1 MIKVDLVAAMGCS
14 KCGRPGVI
22 FQEYSGL
29 HLCPQHFKED
39 LLHKAKKTVRQNHWL
54 VPGTRYAVAL
64 SGGRKSSALLDF
76 MHSLIGERKDVQL
89 IAVTIKNNNPGHME
103 NAKAITGSSGIPWF
117 ARPDNNLKIQTGN
130 RFDEPDK
137 FPFTTHL
144 SIEAQLTLMAEELQF
159 DALVMGYTLEDHAEW
174 VLWNAISG
182 NKVRNSGDTAEARM
196 RRQITRPFM
205 HIPGRELDLY
215 TRLFLK
221 DYHEKAQSETD
232 NHVDDPISTILAGFY
247 LRHPGAPY
255 ALVNVGEQIKKFRDQ
270 CS

>member
-29 HLCPQHFKED
+29 HLCPQHFKDD

-54 VPGTRYAVAL
+54 VPGTRYAVAI
-64 SGGRKSSALLDF
+64 SGGQKSCALLDF
-76 MHSLIGERKDVQL
+76 MHSLVGERKDIHV
-89 IAVTIKNNNPGHME
+89 IAVTIKNNEPGHIG
-103 NAKAITGSSGIPWF
+103 NAKAITGSYGIPWF
-117 ARPDNNLKIQTGN
+117 SIPEDNEKIQTGN
-130 RFDEPDK
+130 RFDSPNK
-137 FPFTTHL
+137 FSFTTHL
-144 SIEAQLTLMAEELQF
+144 SIEGQLTRIAEDLQF

-182 NKVRNSGDTAEARM
+182 NKTRNSGDAAEAGM
-196 RRQITRPFM
+196 RVQITRPFM
-205 HIPGRELDLY
+205 HIPGRELELY

-221 DYHEKAQSETD
+221 DYHHEAQSETD
-232 NHVDDPISTILAGFY
+232 YHVDNPISTILARFY
-247 LRHPGAPY
+247 NRHPGIPY
-255 ALVNVGEQIKKFRDQ
+255 ALVNIGEQVKKFRDH

>member
-29 HLCPQHFKED
+29 RLCSQHFKED

-64 SGGRKSSALLDF
+64 SGGPKSSALLDF
-76 MHSLIGERKDVQL
+76 MHSMVGARKDIHL
-89 IAVTIKNNNPGHME
+89 IALTIKNNDPGHME

-117 ARPDNNLKIQTGN
+117 EIPDNNVKIQTGN
-130 RFDEPDK
+130 LSDAVNKCSFK
-137 FPFTTHL
+137 THL
-144 SIEAQLTLMAEELQF
+144 SIEAKLTLMAEELDF
-159 DALVMGYTLEDHAEW
+159 DALVTGYSLEDHAEW

-182 NKVRNSGDTAEARM
+182 NKTKNAGDVDGARM
-196 RRQITRPFM
+196 RPKITRPFM
-205 HIPGRELDLY
+205 HIPGKELDLY

-221 DYHEKAQSETD
+221 DYHGNTHSETD
-232 NHVDDPISTILAGFY
+232 NHEVDPVSTILAQFY
-247 LRHPGAPY
+247 RRHPGVPY
-255 ALVNVGEQIKKFRDQ
+255 ALVNIGEQIQKFRDH